1 MTRVARADM
10 SKHYFRQLLFTT
22 FCTFSAQAFASFID
36 PIDGQFDLGHH
47 LAENAYG
54 FLPVPILITEPAL
67 GYGGG
72 VAGVFLHESEK
83 EKNYRK
89 QQALTSLD
97 GGAQL
102 VPPAVTVVGAAGTE
116 NGSWLA
122 FAGHRHSWLDDSI
135 RYTGGIGVG
144 QFKVDIYND
153 LGGLLPSDKA
163 IRFNTNTKGVA
174 GIQQLQFRV
183 AKTPLMLGLKQTW
196 SSTQISSD
204 NQIIDAI
211 LNYTMGNKTN
221 NSGLGLL
228 AEYDTRNNL
237 FYPTKGYSVAAEYMV
252 YRESL
257 GGDHNYDTL
266 KLDGES
272 YFPLAKKWTLGL
284 AGNYQSLNSDQN
296 NLSPTS
302 KPYIGLRGI
311 AAYRYQGDQVAT
323 LQTQLSYNITNRWIV
338 SGFYGIGKTKEE
350 SIKSTSETVDA
361 FGAGFRY
368 QIARRYGIH
377 LGMDLAFSQQDT
389 AVYFSM
395 GTGF

>member
-1 MTRVARADM
+1 
-10 SKHYFRQLLFTT
+10 
-22 FCTFSAQAFASFID
+22 
-36 PIDGQFDLGHH
+36 
-47 LAENAYG
+47 
-54 FLPVPILITEPAL
+54 
-67 GYGGG
+67 
-72 VAGVFLHESEK
+72 
-83 EKNYRK
+83 
-89 QQALTSLD
+89 
-97 GGAQL
+97 
-102 VPPAVTVVGAAGTE
+102 
-116 NGSWLA
+116 
-122 FAGHRHSWLDDSI
+122 
-135 RYTGGIGVG
+135 
-144 QFKVDIYND
+144 
-153 LGGLLPSDKA
+153 
-163 IRFNTNTKGVA
+163 
-174 GIQQLQFRV
+174 
-183 AKTPLMLGLKQTW
+183 
-196 SSTQISSD
+196 
-204 NQIIDAI
+204 
-211 LNYTMGNKTN
+211 
-221 NSGLGLL
+221 
-228 AEYDTRNNL
+228 
-237 FYPTKGYSVAAEYMV
+237 MV

-266 KLDGES
+266 ELDGES

-284 AGNYQSLNSDQN
+284 ACNYQSLNSDQN